1 MKIYILLN
9 HFPTEEQINDLRQK
23 NFTEIIEPTDQIK
36 KIWSNIDPHLNEL
49 SRSKLVSVIVDEILK
64 NKVNAV
70 WIQGENGMVFSIV
83 SKLLLYGIDCYYA
96 TSKRE
101 VNEIQMPDGSVQKTS
116 IFRHVQFLKYI
127 S

>member
-9 HFPTEEQINDLRQK
+9 HVPTEEQIKDLGQK
-23 NFTEIIEPTDQIK
+23 GFIEIVEPTDQIK
-36 KIWSNIDPHLNEL
+36 KIWANIDPYLNEMD
-49 SRSKLVSVIVDEILK
+49 RNKLVSVIVDEILEK
-64 NKVNAV
+64 QINAV
-70 WIQGENGMVFSIV
+70 WIQGENGMIFSIV
-83 SKLLLYGIDCYYA
+83 SKLLSYGIDCYYA

-101 VNEIQMPDGSVQKTS
+101 VNETKMPDGSIQKTS

>member
-9 HFPTEEQINDLRQK
+9 HVPTNEQLQDLKQK

-49 SRSKLVSVIVDEILK
+49 SRSRLVHLIVDEILK

-83 SKLLLYGIDCYYA
+83 SKLLSYGIDCYYA

>member
-9 HFPTEEQINDLRQK
+9 HVPTNEQLQDLKQK

-36 KIWSNIDPHLNEL
+36 KIWSNIDPYLNEMG
-49 SRSKLVSVIVDEILK
+49 RNKLASIIVDEILEK
-64 NKVNAV
+64 QINAV

>member
-9 HFPTEEQINDLRQK
+9 HVPTNEQLQDLRQK
-23 NFTEIIEPTDQIK
+23 GFIEIVESTDQIK
-36 KIWSNIDPHLNEL
+36 KIWSNIDPYLNEMG
-49 SRSKLVSVIVDEILK
+49 RNKLASIIVDEILEK
-64 NKVNAV
+64 QINAV
-70 WIQGENGMVFSIV
+70 WIQGESGMVFSIV
-83 SKLLLYGIDCYYA
+83 SKLLSYGIDCYYA

>member
-9 HFPTEEQINDLRQK
+9 HVPTEEQVKDLTQK
-23 NFTEIIEPTDQIK
+23 GFVEIVDPTDQIK

-49 SRSKLVSVIVDEILK
+49 SRSKLVNLIVDEILK

-83 SKLLLYGIDCYYA
+83 SKLLSYGIDCYYS
-96 TSKRE
+96 TTKRE
-101 VNEIQMPDGSVQKTS
+101 TNEIQMPDGSVQKTS